1 MVSFARKEVKSL
13 QGLLYIVA
21 VCLFAGNVGEVMKA
35 HMQETF
41 SDLAM
46 ADLFKAEPLNEPSA
60 RALLGAPTERLEPI
74 NYLRESETTV
84 KVFKDC
90 TADPNCHFTYH
101 HVSKTGGTT
110 IEENMYPKFAQPIQ
124 STCCHGRIL
133 KEFRADPEHYC
144 AQKFT
149 SWQVSKGKFIEIVNT
164 CRRLRPN
171 SRTVVWTTFRE
182 PISTFV
188 SLVHQMCNKNVN
200 KRDPDKHKAC
210 EVCDYN
216 NETAAVW
223 LEYAQSV
230 EWQIKGAYN
239 TSHFFLDAPDVTTVT
254 MEPSDLNGFWQE
266 YTNTTLHSSNS
277 EKLSLCSFRP
287 TSHLVK
293 ALREAQ
299 NVYRHLVAGLE
310 VEKELLNH
318 PGILP
323 D

>member
-1 MVSFARKEVKSL
+1 MVSFGRKEVKSL
-13 QGLLYIVA
+13 QGLIYLVGL
-21 VCLFAGNVGEVMKA
+21 CLFAGNGEVMKA
-35 HMQETF
+35 HMNETY
-41 SDLAM
+41 DDM
-46 ADLFKAEPLNEPSA
+46 VQADLFNAEPPHEPGH
-60 RALLGAPTERLEPI
+60 RALLGAPERREPM
-74 NYLRESETTV
+74 NYLRDSKAAV

-110 IEENMYPKFAQPIQ
+110 IEENMYPKFDQPIQ

-133 KEFRADPEHYC
+133 KKFRDDPEHYC

-188 SLVHQMCNKNVN
+188 SLVHQMCNKNVY
-200 KRDPDKHKAC
+200 KRDPDKQKAC

-216 NETAAVW
+216 SETAAVW

-254 MEPSDLNGFWQE
+254 MEPNDLNGFWQE
-266 YTNTTLHSSNS
+266 YTNTSLHSSNS

-293 ALREAQ
+293 ALRMAQ

-310 VEKELLNH
+310 VGDEILNH
-318 PGILP
+318 AGVLP